1 MLNVTITAVD
11 KQLFSGDVYAVTC
24 PGSDGEF
31 TVLANHMPFI
41 STLGKG
47 EVRIVEYKE
56 GDSKKVFAIEHGILE
71 IANNKA
77 VILV

>member
-56 GDSKKVFAIEHGILE
+56 GDSKKVLE